1 VSRAGPWSDLDRPP
15 LRAAALTAAL
25 AADGGFVTE
34 LRVVPATTSTND
46 DVVAAA
52 TAGAPAGLVLVA
64 EEQTGGRGRLDR
76 RWVSPPR
83 AGLTF
88 SVLLRPSVPA
98 ARLTWLPLLA
108 GLAMQQAVQRIG
120 AVETRLKWP
129 NDLLLGPDR
138 AKAGGL
144 LAQSADGA
152 IVIGI
157 GLNVLTRLAELP
169 PGSTSLAAE
178 GAECTDRD
186 PVLRAVLRRLGVLYA
201 GWVDAGGDPEKSGL
215 RRAYEKVCDT
225 LGAELLVLLPDG
237 GELTGTATG
246 LDGAGRLL
254 LDTADGPRAVS
265 AGDITHVRA
274 ARAKS

>member
-1 VSRAGPWSDLDRPP
+1 MRSAGPWSDLDRPP
-15 LRAAALTAAL
+15 LRAGVLNTALTR
-25 AADGGFVTE
+25 DDTFVTD
-34 LRVVPATTSTND
+34 LRVVRRTESTNED
-46 DVVAAA
+46 VAAA
-52 TAGAPAGLVLVA
+52 GAAGAAEGLVLVA

-88 SVLLRPSVPA
+88 SVLLRPAVPP
-98 ARLTWLPLLA
+98 ARVTWLPLLA
-108 GLAMQQAVQRIG
+108 GLAVQQAVQRIS

-129 NDLLLGPDR
+129 NDVLLGPDR

-169 PGSTSLAAE
+169 PGATSLAAE

-186 PVLRAVLRRLGVLYA
+186 PVLRAVLRRFGVLYA
-201 GWVDAGGDPEKSGL
+201 GWVSNGGDPEASGL

-225 LGAELLVLLPDG
+225 LGTELRVLLPDG
-237 GELTGTATG
+237 DVLIGTASR
-246 LDGAGRLL
+246 LDAAGRLL
-254 LDTADGPRAVS
+254 LDGPGGPRAVS
-265 AGDITHVRA
+265 AGDVTHVRKA
-274 ARAKS
+274 SAKS